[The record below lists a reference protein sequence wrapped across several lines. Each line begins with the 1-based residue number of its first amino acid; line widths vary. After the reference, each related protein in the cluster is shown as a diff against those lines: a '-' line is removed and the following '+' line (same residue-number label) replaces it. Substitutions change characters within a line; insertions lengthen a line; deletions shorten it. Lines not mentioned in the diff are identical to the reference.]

1 MAIMGSSRPNKPLG
15 KGRVFDPIRNG
26 FVAATAEEL
35 VRQALL
41 QQMVGSLGF
50 PKQLIAVEKDLR
62 SLPHLAGE
70 AIVLPERRADII
82 CFAKDIHPQYPL
94 YPLLLIECK
103 ECVLNSQAE
112 EQLLGY
118 NTYVKAYFVAL
129 ASRTEVRLGYFDREA
144 ESYQFISFL
153 PTYAQLMEKVRV

>member
-1 MAIMGSSRPNKPLG
+1 MAIMGSSKRS
-15 KGRVFDPIRNG
+15 KGRVFDPIRND

-50 PKQLIAVEKDLR
+50 PKHLIAVEKDLR

-70 AIVLPERRADII
+70 ALALPERRADII

-94 YPLLLIECK
+94 YPLLLVECK
-103 ECVLNSQAE
+103 DSVLNSQAT

-129 ASRTEVRLGYFDREA
+129 ASRTEVRLGYFDGQA
-144 ESYQFISFL
+144 GSYQFISFL
-153 PTYAQLMEKVRV
+153 PTYSQLMDRVKL